1 MTQFGSP
8 EDTARRD
15 PSPAGPPVP
24 RVDGVRLLE
33 VLERLGEIGADPGG
47 GVTRLGLGPLEEQ
60 ARTWLAGVGRSAG
73 LVPRT
78 DPAGNL
84 FLRLPGPATGPVLLI
99 GSHVDTVVQG
109 GRLDG
114 AYGVVAAIEVLRVL
128 HAGGVRL
135 PFDPVAVAFSNEEGA
150 LVQLPFFGSRAVC
163 GQLADRAGATDRS
176 GRGADAYLAEHG
188 GDPDRLAEAAWPE
201 GSIAAYLELHIEQGP
216 VLERAGI
223 PIGVVEGIVG
233 RTIVDIE
240 VLGQAQH
247 AGTTPMEARHDAL
260 VAAAE
265 LVLGVR
271 RIAAVDGVC
280 TTATVGFLRAAPN
293 VTNTVPGTAR
303 LTAEVRDIDPARL
316 TAGEAAVRAVCAE
329 VERRTGCR
337 VRCAVSSGSA
347 PVATDPALR
356 RAIAEAADAL
366 GLARLALPSGAG
378 HDAQI
383 VASVAPIG
391 MIFVPSTGGISHA
404 PAEDTPP
411 EALVRGADV
420 LLRTVLRLATTAG
433 GDPGRGEGRVS

>member
-8 EDTARRD
+8 GDTTERD
-15 PSPAGPPVP
+15 PSPAGPPAP
-24 RVDGVRLLE
+24 RVDGVRLLQI
-33 VLERLGEIGADPGG
+33 LDRLGEIGADPGG
-47 GVTRLGLGPLEEQ
+47 GVTRLGLGPLEQQ
-60 ARTWLAGVGRSAG
+60 ARNWLAGVGHAAG
-73 LVPRT
+73 LVPST

-84 FLRLPGPATGPVLLI
+84 FLRLPRPARGPVLLI
-99 GSHVDTVVQG
+99 GSHADTVVQG

-128 HAGGVRL
+128 HATGTRL

-163 GQLADRAGATDRS
+163 GQLADGLSATDRS
-176 GRGADAYLAEHG
+176 GRGAREYLAEYG
-188 GDPDRLAEAAWPE
+188 GDPDRLAEAAWPA

-233 RTIVDIE
+233 RVIVDIE
-240 VLGQAQH
+240 VTGQAQH
-247 AGTTPMEARHDAL
+247 AGTTPMDARRDAL

-271 RIAAVDGVC
+271 RIAADKIC
-280 TTATVGFLRAAPN
+280 TTATVGFLRTGPN

-316 TAGEAAVRAVCAE
+316 AAGEAAVREVCAE
-329 VERRTGCR
+329 VERRTGCS
-337 VRCAVSSGSA
+337 VRCVRSSGSA
-347 PVATDPALR
+347 PVATDPVLR
-356 RAIAEAADAL
+356 RAIVEAADAL
-366 GLARLALPSGAG
+366 GLAQLSLPSGAG

-383 VASVAPIG
+383 VASLAPIG
-391 MIFVPSTGGISHA
+391 MIFVPSSDGISHA

-420 LLRTVLRLATTAG
+420 LLRTVLRLGAATG
-433 GDPGRGEGRVS
+433 GGTGRGKQPAS